1 MYAMKYMFQIRTRAV
16 SCKQMSMV
24 TPLQLL
30 MFAARN
36 VTLEENNIVLDKW
49 YGMILYENGFEIP

>member
-1 MYAMKYMFQIRTRAV
+1 MFQIRTRAV